1 MCGRASIRPLQSLR
15 IGGRA
20 IAACKCAVPN
30 APCKPATRQT
40 QLCRLPAAG
49 HALRP
54 CCGRSQPNNTTATQ
68 NGRRNCGPA
77 QERSLGRCSP
87 AGWAARG
94 QEAAGAHEPRIL
106 PPKRV
111 LRHVPAGC
119 HDLVLWSGAAERS
132 AKRRWARRWG
142 ACYEERRC
150 RLPGK
155 CQRGVA
161 SSARPCSS
169 GLRQQAGPSRMS
181 CNMCGRSVAK
191 GGSPAAHR
199 PDSRLPTKLQL
210 LALHGSAR
218 RPLPGPRP
226 PLPLHPP

>member
-1 MCGRASIRPLQSLR
+1 MHSQTATASCPVQPANLRRGNPSCAAFQPLATPCGPAAAGHGPTTLLLRTAHGSQACEGGPLAGAHLQGGRPEARKPREPMNRAYCPPNVCSGMSQHGATTSSCGREWQSGAPSVGGLAV
-15 IGGRA
+15 GGRA
-20 IAACKCAVPN
+20 
-30 APCKPATRQT
+30 TRKG
-40 QLCRLPAAG
+40 AAG
-49 HALRP
+49 CL
-54 CCGRSQPNNTTATQ
+54 
-68 NGRRNCGPA
+68 
-77 QERSLGRCSP
+77 
-87 AGWAARG
+87 AR
-94 QEAAGAHEPRIL
+94 
-106 PPKRV
+106 
-111 LRHVPAGC
+111 
-119 HDLVLWSGAAERS
+119 
-132 AKRRWARRWG
+132 
-142 ACYEERRC
+142 
-150 RLPGK
+150 

-191 GGSPAAHR
+191 GGSPACPAHR